1 MGRHEKLFESIV
13 GGRSDAN
20 VDFDDLCA
28 LLIHL
33 GFAQRVRGSHQ
44 MFTRT
49 GVDDLI
55 NLQRSGSAAKSYQ
68 VRQVRRIIRRYNL
81 ELP

>member
-1 MGRHEKLFESIV
+1 MARHDKLFEAILD
-13 GGRSDAN
+13 GRSDAN
-20 VDFDDLCA
+20 TDFDDLCA

-33 GFAQRVRGSHQ
+33 GFARRVIGSHHI
-44 MFTRT
+44 FTRS
-49 GVDDLI
+49 GVEELI